1 MLTGSLTGSLLL
13 IIICLAILIFV
24 INKKRKSQ
32 YVVKESVAVLE
43 QPVAEPVKVE
53 SITERIIDKAFVID
67 GIECASKTSF
77 LAALCYKDKDK
88 QKQIASMQAEKALSY
103 AQGKGGL
110 KRKDLYWQGK
120 NIQKDS
126 KEYKL
131 LLKRVDKNIEEFYIN
146 TKEKK

>member
-1 MLTGSLTGSLLL
+1 M
-13 IIICLAILIFV
+13 
-24 INKKRKSQ
+24 
-32 YVVKESVAVLE
+32 
-43 QPVAEPVKVE
+43 
-53 SITERIIDKAFVID
+53 
-67 GIECASKTSF
+67 
-77 LAALCYKDKDK
+77 AALCYKDKDK

-131 LLKRVDKNIEEFYIN
+131 LLKRVSDLQNN
-146 TKEKK
+146 GL